1 MLRKATLALA
11 LSILALAATLANGAL
26 AGTAVEY
33 GLMWGW

>member
-1 MLRKATLALA
+1 MLRKTTLALV
-11 LSILALAATLANGAL
+11 LGILALAATLADGAS